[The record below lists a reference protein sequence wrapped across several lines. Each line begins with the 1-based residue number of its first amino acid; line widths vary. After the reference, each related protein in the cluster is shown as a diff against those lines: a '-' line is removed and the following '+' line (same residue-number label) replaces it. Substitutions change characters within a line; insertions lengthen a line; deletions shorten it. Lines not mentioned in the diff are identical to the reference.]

1 MTRSAP
7 IMHRDKSGDR
17 KKIRAGC
24 STGFS
29 SRTSRTS
36 SEKGMRETERFLHAE
51 VLHIIDG
58 FPLSRVAEIT
68 GLRLEELEATCVRDH
83 WQERRREFVGALLDI
98 RRNTTMLRKRL
109 IEKAL
114 DSLDPRDI
122 SAVAR
127 LETAAAR
134 EKPAW
139 DVLSFHLSDEK
150 TIQVDPIDALQKAVE
165 RKTALMLHRPENLSL
180 QGIREL
186 KEALQIIETLKL
198 SGKDEEKNRTSRGL
212 SEARIEEIRRKI
224 LGICE

>member
-1 MTRSAP
+1 MG
-7 IMHRDKSGDR
+7 RDN
-17 KKIRAGC
+17 RA
-24 STGFS
+24 S
-29 SRTSRTS
+29 
-36 SEKGMRETERFLHAE
+36 
-51 VLHIIDG
+51 
-58 FPLSRVAEIT
+58 P
-68 GLRLEELEATCVRDH
+68 EELEAACVRDH

-139 DVLSFHLSDEK
+139 DILSFHLSDKK

-186 KEALQIIETLKL
+186 KETLQLIETLKL